1 MVLGK
6 GLVSL
11 GGHGSDTGHPVLAD
25 ILRPPH
31 PDSWPWE
38 QAPSLA
44 GEQIRPV
51 GCIDPRSHAVC
62 GGVGPSPWV
71 PAVQILYV

>member
-44 GEQIRPV
+44 GEQTEDKACRLH
-51 GCIDPRSHAVC
+51 RSPQSCCVWRGWA
-62 GGVGPSPWV
+62 
-71 PAVQILYV
+71 